1 MGLEPVA
8 AGSLRPAALSEG
20 ARAVRA
26 LLATMERNRIRRLQA
41 AGFDLRTARRLSEL
55 HTPNLM

>member
-1 MGLEPVA
+1 MA

-20 ARAVRA
+20 ARAVRE
-26 LLATMERNRIRRLQA
+26 LMATMERNRIRRLRS
-41 AGFDLRTARRLSEL
+41 AGFDAATARRLSEL